1 MFKKKTNGA
10 LCGIV
15 FFLHEKGRISR
26 HLNFFSH
33 RKSDWIGAHFPTKKK
48 KPRVYRVHAVRTII
62 QLFCMTDRLPDIHVA
77 ILSLTRKASSS
88 MPFRAHR

>member
-15 FFLHEKGRISR
+15 FLHEKGRISR

-33 RKSDWIGAHFPTKKK
+33 RKSDWIGAHFPTKKRN
-48 KPRVYRVHAVRTII
+48 PVYTGFM
-62 QLFCMTDRLPDIHVA
+62 LCERL
-77 ILSLTRKASSS
+77 SSFS
-88 MPFRAHR
+88 V